1 MALAQAAQ
9 HLATHPGTLGVFFRR
24 LAHKKNRNVAVMAT
38 SRKLVVIAYE
48 LLSRGEPYRYAQ
60 PAPTAE
66 KLRRLRLRTGG
77 PRRTTGCPGAVRG
90 ARRG

>member
-1 MALAQAAQ
+1 
-9 HLATHPGTLGVFFRR
+9 
-24 LAHKKNRNVAVMAT
+24 VAVMAT

-66 KLRRLRLRTGG
+66 KLRRLRLRTAPHHRLPGSRS
-77 PRRTTGCPGAVRG
+77 RRPSWLT
-90 ARRG
+90 ARARSATCGY